1 MRSQTQRIFDGAEI
15 THGLTWRQFIAIVC
29 AFWFYVTAS
38 NVLYTYGLRIGIS
51 KFTNAMLFA
60 PWNVRVLQH
69 VLLLPALLASY
80 WASLI
85 IDWRP
90 LWRGLA
96 FQVTLG
102 AAFAAMAYP
111 AIGLAE
117 ILLDDSMHDPSH
129 MMGTRNFWQD
139 PAMPSLWFASFM
151 AFLVSYFFGLAL
163 IRGAVIYKR
172 FRDAELQ
179 VAALERETHAAR
191 LSALRMQLSPHT
203 LFNLL
208 HTIRG
213 NIEWDPR
220 GAQAMVVQLADL
232 LRRLLHAG
240 ERDYSRLADELQFAR
255 LYLELHQ
262 RRFEDRI
269 RVVLPDPNKIPA
281 VWVPS
286 LILQPL
292 VENAIVHGLAGHQ
305 GPITI
310 ALGAEIAAEVLM
322 LRVSNTVA
330 PQSIKGQ
337 DGIGLKNV
345 RERLAVQFGAAG
357 TLSYGRERDQWS
369 VEIRMPLIFAIED
382 T

>member
-1 MRSQTQRIFDGAEI
+1 M
-15 THGLTWRQFIAIVC
+15 TWRQFLGIVC
-29 AFWFYVTAS
+29 TYWLYVTAS

-51 KFTNAMLFA
+51 KFTNVLLFA

-69 VLLLPALLASY
+69 ALLLPALLASY

-85 IDWRP
+85 VNWRP
-90 LWRGLA
+90 LWLGIA

-102 AAFAAMAYP
+102 AAFAAIAYP
-111 AIGLAE
+111 AMMLSE
-117 ILLDDSMHDPSH
+117 LLFGHSMHDMAQTAGMPN
-129 MMGTRNFWQD
+129 MWND
-139 PAMPSLWFASFM
+139 EAMPSLWFASFM
-151 AFLVSYFFGLAL
+151 AFLVSYGFGLAL
-163 IRGAVIYKR
+163 VRGAIIYKR

-179 VAALERETHAAR
+179 VAALERESHAAR
-191 LSALRMQLSPHT
+191 LAALRMQLSPHT

-232 LRRLLHAG
+232 LRRLLKAG
-240 ERDYSRLADELQFAR
+240 ERDYSRLADELQFAG

-269 RVVLPDPNKIPA
+269 SVVLPEPATIPP

-286 LILQPL
+286 LILQPI

-310 ALGAEIAAEVLM
+310 HLSAEIAAEALM
-322 LRVSNTVA
+322 LHVTNTVA

-337 DGIGLKNV
+337 DGIGLNNV
-345 RERLAVQFGAAG
+345 RERLAVQFGDTGA
-357 TLSYGRERDQWS
+357 LSYGRERDQWS
-369 VEIRMPLIFAIED
+369 VEIRMPLIYAIED
-382 T
+382 A